1 MFTGLVE
8 GTAVITAIKPR
19 ANNGARDIVLMPGA
33 PGFTTKLGDSVAVN
47 GCCLTVT
54 DNVNGQLTFEVS
66 RETADKTTLAAL
78 KNGDAVN
85 LERALALGDRL
96 GGHIVTGHVD
106 GVGEV
111 RRFERREGGSELV
124 VVLPKSAA
132 PYVVEKGSI
141 CLDGVSL
148 TVNRVEDEANGV
160 VLALMLIT
168 ETLTRTTLGAFTTG
182 RKLNYEVDLLAK
194 HLERIARLSR

>member
-8 GTAVITAIKPR
+8 GMATVSAIRPR
-19 ANNGARDIVLMPGA
+19 AENGARDIVLTPSDSA
-33 PGFTTKLGDSVAVN
+33 FAAKLGDSVAVN

-54 DNVNGQLTFEVS
+54 HNQDGKLSFEVS

-78 KNGDAVN
+78 KAGDHVN

-111 RRFERREGGSELV
+111 RRFERREGGSELDV
-124 VVLPKSAA
+124 FLPKAAA
-132 PYVVEKGSI
+132 PFVVEKGSI

-148 TVNRVEDEANGV
+148 TINRVVDEAEGAV
-160 VLALMLIT
+160 ISLMLIT
-168 ETLTRTTLGAFTTG
+168 ETLTRTTLATLKSG
-182 RKLNYEVDLLAK
+182 RKINYEVDLLAK
-194 HLERIARLSR
+194 HLERIARFSR